1 MNVGLMTVLVLSVAG
16 LALAALLPEH
26 TVLVLG
32 WFLALLVLS
41 WFVLD
46 RWAHRPL
53 KRMTRYAQAVAQGE
67 APEQLSQASGDWSVI
82 AQSLSA
88 IAETREKLERA
99 VVAERAARQGV
110 EERLKDTEERYA
122 IAVRGAS
129 DGLWELNVRSGSMHL
144 APRWKAML
152 GYRDQ
157 EVPDSLDGWKSRLHP
172 ADREAVVLALTEHIE
187 SASEKFESEHR
198 MVHRDGTFRWVL
210 SRGLALRHGDGPAH
224 RVVGIDTDI
233 TQFKRLEDVMMH
245 VAEGTAGSTGKD
257 FFRSLVQHFAMSLQV
272 RVAFVTECLD
282 HPATR
287 VRELACWKDGRF
299 DDAGEY
305 DLEGTPCKEVFANGM
320 TVFHPRKLAERFPI
334 EAGLGLESYL
344 GVPIIDASRRV
355 IGHIAFL
362 DNKEMDVGLLPR
374 SIYRIFA
381 ARAAAELTRVRTERA
396 MLELANRLFGVR
408 GDACL
413 QMLVEQF
420 ARQLGVREA
429 FVCECIDEPATRVRM
444 LAHWNKDQQT
454 TTREFD
460 LTGTTCEHVIREG
473 RTLFV
478 AEGVGKRWPR
488 EAALDRDSYL
498 GMPCFD
504 AEGKI
509 IGHIACMNGGPM
521 RPELP
526 DQAILKLFS
535 ERTALELER
544 RRLLARMAA

>member
-1 MNVGLMTVLVLSVAG
+1 MNVGLVTMLLLSVAG

-67 APEQLSQASGDWSVI
+67 ALEQLPQASGDWPVI

-88 IAETREKLERA
+88 VAETREKLERA
-99 VVAERAARQGV
+99 VVAERAARQDV
-110 EERLKDTEERYA
+110 EQRLKEAEERYA

-129 DGLWELNVRSGSMHL
+129 DGLWELSVRSGAMHL

-187 SASEKFESEHR
+187 SATEKFESEHR
-198 MVHRDGTFRWVL
+198 MVHRDGTVRWVL

-233 TQFKRLEDVMMH
+233 TQFKRLEEVMMH
-245 VAEGTAGSTGKD
+245 VAEGTAGSTGGE
-257 FFRSLVQHFAMSLQV
+257 FFRSLVQHFALSLNV
-272 RVAFVTECLD
+272 RIAFVTECMD
-282 HPATR
+282 APATR
-287 VRELACWKDGRF
+287 VRALACWKDGGF
-299 DDAGEY
+299 VSGVEY
-305 DLEGTPCKEVFANGM
+305 DLEGTPCKEVFADGV
-320 TVFHPRKLAERFPI
+320 TVLHPRDVEEKFPI
-334 EAGLGLESYL
+334 ERGKDFESYL
-344 GVPIIDASRRV
+344 GVPIVDAAGRV
-355 IGHIAFL
+355 IGHLAFF

-396 MLELANRLFGVR
+396 MLELANRLYGVR

-413 QMLVEQF
+413 QILVEQF

-444 LAHWNKDQQT
+444 LAHWNKNQHTD
-454 TTREFD
+454 TREFD
-460 LTGTTCEHVIREG
+460 LTGTTCEHVIHEG

-535 ERTALELER
+535 ERAALELER
-544 RRLLARMAA
+544 RRLLARLAA